1 MTPPP
6 IGDSFPKELKEEF
19 SNRNLKAGCVIK
31 CFVND
36 TNPPKEKRFIVMGV
50 SYDKIALG
58 TVYINTHINP
68 NVFPTEELKQLHI
81 PLESDNR
88 DYLDHDSFVDCS
100 KLYEKKLSEIK
111 LIIEADVDSYLG
123 ELSPEDYKIIRD
135 KIKISKNISV
145 HVKKK
150 FGLFL

>member
-88 DYLDHDSFVDCS
+88 DYLDHDSFVD
-100 KLYEKKLSEIK
+100 
-111 LIIEADVDSYLG
+111 
-123 ELSPEDYKIIRD
+123 
-135 KIKISKNISV
+135 
-145 HVKKK
+145 
-150 FGLFL
+150 